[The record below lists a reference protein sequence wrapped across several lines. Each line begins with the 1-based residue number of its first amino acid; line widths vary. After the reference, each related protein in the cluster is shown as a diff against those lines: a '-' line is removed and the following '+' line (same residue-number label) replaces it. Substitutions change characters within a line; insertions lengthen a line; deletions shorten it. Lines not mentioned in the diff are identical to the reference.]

1 MEKVMTTETGGPAF
15 PGTEANYVHEGEAG
29 MTLRD
34 YFAARAI
41 VKIAPSFGE
50 IGELATA
57 GNEVDEILSTAAKY
71 AYEIADRMLAA
82 RST

>member
-1 MEKVMTTETGGPAF
+1 MSDKQEIPAF
-15 PGTEANYVHEGEAG
+15 PTGDHPESQLYANPG
-29 MTLRD
+29 MSLRD
-34 YFAARAI
+34 YFAAKAI